1 MNDILLTTA
10 AHMPLAI
17 QNPLNGIIPD
27 FSFGGTE
34 FTALWQKLIAAVWG
48 VAILI
53 AIVYLIVGVVG
64 MAGASGDVN
73 PNPQQHAVGRKK
85 AMWALVALG
94 ALAALALIV
103 GAVLTFAG

>member
-1 MNDILLTTA
+1 MNTLILTA
-10 AHMPLAI
+10 ATRLPLAV

-34 FTALWQKLIAAVWG
+34 FTALWQKLIAAIWG

-64 MAGASGDVN
+64 MAGA
-73 PNPQQHAVGRKK
+73 
-85 AMWALVALG
+85 
-94 ALAALALIV
+94 
-103 GAVLTFAG
+103 